1 MASVSITRR
10 KTSAGTIRHVVRYR
24 LGGRA
29 YPIVHG
35 GSFATQREARTRRDL
50 IAGELAAGRNPA
62 IALEQLKSPQVTAET
77 LRQLAP
83 RYEASRIDYATE
95 TAKNLKSHLKRIL
108 ERFGDRDPAS
118 ISWAECQELAAAWS
132 EELKPSSVGRYWR
145 TFRLL
150 LDFAGVDP
158 NPARDKR
165 VKLPTIIEEEPNPP
179 TAKQFLA
186 ILDAIPARWPLPL
199 VTIEQTAM
207 TVGETASL
215 AWGDVDVAES
225 RFRLKRRNVK
235 GARSVRARWVQVP
248 RWLMDVIKATCPFD
262 DRTAERRV
270 FPGFT
275 ADAAKNA
282 MARACKAAGIA
293 HFHPHDLRHRRISL
307 WHHQGIPARQLADRA
322 GHSRPSMSL
331 DVYSHVLMD
340 ETEATPDELLS
351 RCGPG
356 VVSDG

>member
-1 MASVSITRR
+1 MSSVFITRR
-10 KTSAGTIRHVVRYR
+10 QTRSGPRHVVRYR

-29 YPIVHG
+29 YPITHG
-35 GSFATQREARTRRDL
+35 GSFKKLREAQERQRL
-50 IAGELAAGRNPA
+50 IGGELAAGRNPA
-62 IALEQLKSPQVTAET
+62 LLLAQLGRPDPSAVT
-77 LRQLAP
+77 LRHLAP
-83 RYEASRIDYATE
+83 RYEASRIDYASE
-95 TAKNLKSHLKRIL
+95 TVKNLKSHLKRIL
-108 ERFGDRDPAS
+108 VRFGDRDPAS
-118 ISWAECQELAAAWS
+118 ITWSECQELVATWS
-132 EELKPSSVGRYWR
+132 LELKPASVGRYFR
-145 TFRLL
+145 TLRLL

-165 VKLPTIIEEEPNPP
+165 VKLPTVIEEEPNPP
-179 TAKQFLA
+179 TARQFLA
-186 ILDAIPARWPLPL
+186 ILDSIPARWPLPL

-215 AWGDVDVAES
+215 AWGDVDVVES

-235 GARSVRARWVQVP
+235 GNRSARARWVQVP
-248 RWLMDVIKATCPFD
+248 RWLMDVIETGCPFE

-270 FPGFT
+270 FAGFT

-282 MARACKAAGIA
+282 MARACKAAGVP

-340 ETEATPDELLS
+340 ETEATPAELLS

-356 VVSDG
+356 VVS

>member
-1 MASVSITRR
+1 MATLTITTRTTPTGKKR
-10 KTSAGTIRHVVRYR
+10 FVVRYR
-24 LGGRA
+24 LGGFG

-35 GSFATQREARTRRDL
+35 GSFKTRKEAKIRRDL
-50 IAGELAAGRNPA
+50 IAGELAAARNPA
-62 IALEQLKSPQVTAET
+62 LALEQLGKPLAKVET
-77 LRQLAP
+77 LRQLAR

-108 ERFGDRDPAS
+108 ERFGDREPET
-118 ISWAECQELAAAWS
+118 ITWTECQELAAAWS
-132 EELKPSSVGRYWR
+132 ETLKPASVRRYFR
-145 TFRLL
+145 TLRQL

-165 VKLPTIIEEEPNPP
+165 VKLPTIVEEEPNPP

-186 ILDAIPARWPLPL
+186 ILDAIPPLWPLPL

-235 GARSVRARWVQVP
+235 GARSVRARWVQMP
-248 RWLMDVIKATCPFD
+248 RWLMDVIEATCAFE
-262 DRTAERRV
+262 DRTAERVV
-270 FPGFT
+270 FHGFT

-282 MARACKAAGIA
+282 MARACKAAGVP

-307 WHHQGIPARQLADRA
+307 WHHQGIPARQLAERA

-331 DVYSHVLMD
+331 DVYSHVLID
-340 ETEATPDELLS
+340 ETEVTPAELLA
-351 RCGPG
+351 R
-356 VVSDG
+356 VSP

>member
-1 MASVSITRR
+1 MAV
-10 KTSAGTIRHVVRYR
+10 
-24 LGGRA
+24 
-29 YPIVHG
+29 
-35 GSFATQREARTRRDL
+35 
-50 IAGELAAGRNPA
+50 
-62 IALEQLKSPQVTAET
+62 ET

-83 RYEASRIDYATE
+83 RYEASRIDYADE

-108 ERFGDRDPAS
+108 ERFGDREPQT
-118 ISWAECQELAAAWS
+118 ITWGECQELAAAWG
-132 EELKPSSVGRYWR
+132 ETLKPASVSRYFR

-150 LDFAGVDP
+150 LDFAGVEP

-165 VKLPTIIEEEPNPP
+165 VKLPTIVEEEPNPP

-186 ILDAIPARWPLPL
+186 ILDAIPSRWPLPL
-199 VTIEQTAM
+199 VMIEQTAM

-225 RFRLKRRNVK
+225 KFRLKRRNVK
-235 GARSVRARWVQVP
+235 GAHSARARWVQVP
-248 RWLMDVIKATCPFD
+248 RWSMDVVEDTCAFE
-262 DRTAERRV
+262 DRIAERVV
-270 FPGFT
+270 FAGFT

-282 MARACKAAGIA
+282 MARACKAAGIP

-307 WHHQGIPARQLADRA
+307 WHHQGIPARQLAERA

-340 ETEATPDELLS
+340 EAEATTAELLA
-351 RCGPG
+351 R
-356 VVSDG
+356 VVGD

>member
-1 MASVSITRR
+1 MPSAFITRR
-10 KTSAGTIRHVVRYR
+10 STKSGPRYVVRYR
-24 LGGRA
+24 LGGR
-29 YPIVHG
+29 YWPIQHG
-35 GSFATQREARTRRDL
+35 GSFRKMKEATIRRDL

-62 IALEQLKSPQVTAET
+62 QLLEQLGRPQARVET
-77 LRQLAP
+77 LRELAP
-83 RYEASRIDYATE
+83 RYEASRIDYADE

-108 ERFGDRDPAS
+108 ERFGDREAAS
-118 ISWAECQELAAAWS
+118 ISWTECQELAAAWS
-132 EELKPSSVGRYWR
+132 ETLKPASVHRYFR

-165 VKLPTIIEEEPNPP
+165 VKLPSIVEEEPNPP

-207 TVGETASL
+207 TVGEMASL
-215 AWGDVDVAES
+215 VWGDVDVAES

-235 GARSVRARWVQVP
+235 GAHSARARWVQVP
-248 RWLMDVIKATCPFD
+248 GWLMDVIETTCAFE
-262 DRTAERRV
+262 DRTAGRVV

-282 MARACKAAGIA
+282 MARACKAAKIA

-307 WHHQGIPARQLADRA
+307 WHHQGIPARQLAERA
-322 GHSRPSMSL
+322 GHSQPSMSL

-340 ETEATPDELLS
+340 ESEATPAELLA
-351 RCGPG
+351 R
-356 VVSDG
+356 VNT

>member
-1 MASVSITRR
+1 MM
-10 KTSAGTIRHVVRYR
+10 K
-24 LGGRA
+24 
-29 YPIVHG
+29 
-35 GSFATQREARTRRDL
+35 EAKIRRDL

-62 IALEQLKSPQVTAET
+62 LLLEEFGKPLAKLET
-77 LRQLAP
+77 LRQLAS
-83 RYEASRIDYATE
+83 RYEVSRIDYADE
-95 TAKNLKSHLKRIL
+95 TAKNLKSHLKRIV
-108 ERFGDRDPAS
+108 ERFGDREPAT
-118 ISWAECQELAAAWS
+118 ITWTECQELAAAWS
-132 EELKPSSVGRYWR
+132 EVLKPSSVSRYFR

-165 VKLPTIIEEEPNPP
+165 VKLPTIIDEEPNPP
-179 TAKQFLA
+179 TEKQFLA
-186 ILDAIPARWPLPL
+186 ILDAIPVLWPLPL

-235 GARSVRARWVQVP
+235 GARAARARWVQVP
-248 RWLMDVIKATCPFD
+248 RWLMDVIETTCAFE
-262 DRTAERRV
+262 DRTAERVV

-282 MARACKAAGIA
+282 MARACKAAKIS

-307 WHHQGIPARQLADRA
+307 WHHQGIPARQLAERA

-340 ETEATPDELLS
+340 ETEAAPAELLS
-351 RCGPG
+351 R
-356 VVSDG
+356 VKSTD